1 MRTLTL
7 TIALAVLALLGNAA
21 SAETLCPDGTFVPGD
36 SCMLSFDGSHVIGGP
51 KTLPDVVYVEHRS
64 VAVVPL
70 RRYHYRR
77 HIRYGHLRHHRHH
90 IVRVVYSDVEY
101 RIGQPQRNRI
111 LDAPPGTP
119 AIEIPRLGR

>member
-1 MRTLTL
+1 MRRL
-7 TIALAVLALLGNAA
+7 ALALFVAALAGAA
-21 SAETLCPDGTFVPGD
+21 HADTLCPDGTFVPGD

-51 KTLPDVVYVEHRS
+51 KTLPDVVYVDARS
-64 VAVVPL
+64 AAILL
-70 RRYHYRR
+70 RY
-77 HIRYGHLRHHRHH
+77 
-90 IVRVVYSDVEY
+90 DAEY

>member
-7 TIALAVLALLGNAA
+7 SIVLACLA
-21 SAETLCPDGTFVPGD
+21 SAAQADTLCPDGTFAPGD

-51 KTLPDVVYVEHRS
+51 KTLPDIVYVDART
-64 VAVVPL
+64 AARLL
-70 RRYHYRR
+70 RYNA
-77 HIRYGHLRHHRHH
+77 
-90 IVRVVYSDVEY
+90 EY

-119 AIEIPRLGR
+119 AIEIPRLAR

>member
-1 MRTLTL
+1 MR
-7 TIALAVLALLGNAA
+7 ALIVMLALGLIAGAA
-21 SAETLCPDGTFVPGD
+21 RAETLCPDGSFVPGD

-51 KTLPDVVYVEHRS
+51 KTLPDIIYVEAGSR
-64 VAVVPL
+64 ALARLL
-70 RRYHYRR
+70 RY
-77 HIRYGHLRHHRHH
+77 
-90 IVRVVYSDVEY
+90 DAEY